1 MKKNTGSIDRI
12 VRAIVG
18 AVLIMAAFLL
28 DANGLT
34 VVFYVV
40 GVVFLITAI
49 TGFCAFYKFFSI
61 DTRKK

>member
-1 MKKNTGSIDRI
+1 MTKNEGGIDRL

-18 AVLIMAAFLL
+18 IILIVAAFKL

-40 GVVFLITAI
+40 GVVSIITAI
-49 TGFCAFYKFFSI
+49 TGFCAFYKIFGIS
-61 DTRKK
+61 TVKK